1 MEILKLAIIE
11 DDPVVQESLSDF
23 LSIRENLELLIVSN
37 SVEDFLEWGHTVVTP
52 PQLLLLDINL
62 PGISGIE
69 GIPGILNHFPDL
81 DIVILTTFEDTDSIF
96 SALKLGACSYVSK
109 QTPLGKIG
117 EVIDI
122 VLAGGSYMSPAI
134 ARKVADYF
142 TVKKDPLKTLTERQR
157 QVVDLVVKGK
167 SYKMIAEELFIS
179 LDTVRHHIKKIYR
192 ALNINSNTELV
203 KRALDQ

>member
-1 MEILKLAIIE
+1 MLKLAIIE
-11 DDPVVQESLSDF
+11 DEPVVQESLSTF
-23 LSIRENLELLIVSN
+23 LSIRENIELLTIRN
-37 SVEDFLEWGHTVVTP
+37 SVEDFLKWAQPAVDP

-69 GIPGILNHFPDL
+69 GIPSIMDRFPNL
-81 DIVILTTFEDTDSIF
+81 DIVMLTTFEDTDSIF

-122 VLAGGSYMSPAI
+122 VGAGGSYMSPAI
-134 ARKVADYF
+134 ARKVANYF
-142 TVKKDPLKTLTERQR
+142 TMKKKPLEALTERQR
-157 QVVDLVVKGK
+157 QIVNLVVAGK
-167 SYKMIAEELFIS
+167 SYKMIAADLFIS